1 MKVFVDQSKCKAHGR
16 CYEIAVDVFECGE
29 AGKSKV
35 INEHIDNIDFKVQAS
50 SAEMMCPEGAIT
62 VEED

>member
-1 MKVFVDQSKCKAHGR
+1 MRVLVDHSKCKAHGR

-29 AGKSKV
+29 HGKCKV
-35 INEHIDNIDFKVQAS
+35 ISEHIDDVDHKVQAS